1 MLMFLLGECLWG
13 SALRLAQ
20 LDAARSEVRKMLA
33 DIGKEPLSFARDF
46 LSQTFWCFQDPSQ
59 PINFDEFCEMMK
71 GRLPGGVG

>member
-1 MLMFLLGECLWG
+1 MFLLGECFWG

-46 LSQTFWCFQDPSQ
+46 LPQILVFPG
-59 PINFDEFCEMMK
+59 PISAHQ
-71 GRLPGGVG
+71 L